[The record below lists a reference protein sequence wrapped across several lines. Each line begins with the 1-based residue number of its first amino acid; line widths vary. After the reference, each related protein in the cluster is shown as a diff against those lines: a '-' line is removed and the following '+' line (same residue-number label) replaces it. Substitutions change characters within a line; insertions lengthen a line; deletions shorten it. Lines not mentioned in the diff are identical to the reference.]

1 MSAGSALIAGA
12 GPAGA
17 MLAYLLARRGAAVTL
32 LERQTDFAREFR
44 GEVLMPSGL
53 EVLEGAG
60 LGAQLAALPNLAMRR
75 VEFFRGAKPLTTVA
89 LDTLPR
95 TARIVPQP
103 PMLEMLVAEAA
114 KFPGFTLERGVTI
127 RDLITEDGRIAGLRA
142 DTAQGPREFRADF
155 VIGCD
160 GRASVLRKRL
170 GLAVEH
176 IAQGFD
182 VMWGH
187 VPGQFLDGRTARFYL
202 GRAHFVIAYPSP
214 EGHLQIGWV
223 IRKGAF
229 GEMRKLGADGW
240 YNAMAP
246 YLSDDIKTFLAG
258 RRDALEHPVLLDV
271 ICDRLRDWTA
281 PGALLIGD
289 AAHPMSPVGAQGIN
303 IALRDAAIAANHLGP
318 ALAQRAD
325 TAALD
330 EAARRVH
337 RERAPEVVAIQDLQ
351 QQGPRIAFTDSWRS
365 RLLLS
370 RPAMML
376 ARTLF
381 APLLIRRARPM
392 LYGVTNVQIQR

>member
-1 MSAGSALIAGA
+1 MPTGTILIAGA

-17 MLAYLLARRGAAVTL
+17 MLAYLLARSGAAVTL
-32 LERQTDFAREFR
+32 LERQADFAREFR

-60 LGAQLAALPNLAMRR
+60 LGAQLEALPNLAMRR
-75 VEFFRGAKPLTTVA
+75 VELFRSAKPLTTVA
-89 LDTLPR
+89 LDALPR
-95 TARIVPQP
+95 TVRIVPQP

-127 RDLITEDGRIAGLRA
+127 RDLIQHDGRITGLRA
-142 DTAQGPREFRADF
+142 DTAHGPREFRADF
-155 VIGCD
+155 VVGCD
-160 GRASVLRKRL
+160 GRTSVLRKRL

-187 VPGQFLDGRTARFYL
+187 VPGQFLDGNTARFYL

-223 IRKGAF
+223 IEKGAF
-229 GEMRKLGADGW
+229 GEMRKLGGDGW

-246 YLSDDIKTFLAG
+246 YLSADLKTFLG
-258 RRDALEHPVLLDV
+258 ERRDALEHPVLLDV
-271 ICDRLRDWTA
+271 ICDRLRDWSA
-281 PGALLIGD
+281 PGVLLVGD

-303 IALRDAAIAANHLGP
+303 IALRDAAIAANYLGP
-318 ALAQRAD
+318 ALAHGAG
-325 TAALD
+325 AATLD
-330 EAARRVH
+330 EAAQQVQ

-351 QQGPRIAFTDSWRS
+351 QLGPRIAFTDSWLS
-365 RLLLS
+365 RILLS
-370 RPAMML
+370 RPSVML
-376 ARTLF
+376 VRTLF
-381 APLLIRRARPM
+381 APLVLRRGRRM
-392 LYGVTNVQIQR
+392 LYGVADVQVQG